1 MTRFYFHP
9 YRSLFLWVNELWL
22 LAGIKGQDFERQESL
37 VPAID
42 PISRLGK
49 TVQPSRYMDTI
60 GQSKAKTCSS
70 WRPPYSMQRSWA
82 LKCSGASSSVILP
95 IAFSPVSWP
104 SAEPSPA
111 TLFCLPFLDG
121 AELATYHSVT
131 VGLPTAKS
139 FLSPKLT
146 SPLIPLRMFAVVS
159 WRHFSCGVFKGTR

>member
-22 LAGIKGQDFERQESL
+22 LAGIKGFWKTGVIGASHRS
-37 VPAID
+37 
-42 PISRLGK
+42 ISRLGK

-95 IAFSPVSWP
+95 IAFWPVSWP